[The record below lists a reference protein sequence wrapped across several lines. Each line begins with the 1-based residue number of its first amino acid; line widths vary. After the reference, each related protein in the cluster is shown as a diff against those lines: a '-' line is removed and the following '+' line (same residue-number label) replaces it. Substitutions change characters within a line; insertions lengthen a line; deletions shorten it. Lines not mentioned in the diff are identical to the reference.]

1 MHQSG
6 YWHWGAWV
14 NKTKTTSPSLK
25 SSFSLFHFLR
35 EFKLRTH
42 SFNQPFQKCLINSYT
57 RRHVFFK
64 LNWVSSTE
72 SGANVSSIIK
82 LSIQKMI
89 WSDDWYRQ
97 QDVMIDMSM
106 VYCWLNLRHKSS
118 HKFFVIYVCIPQY
131 VSDCFFCCFDHYF
144 MSSTKMWCC
153 WRIEWTLNCFIC
165 CVLLDLLL
173 IQLIHQ
179 IFRFFLCFHKITSI
193 VWKHYFRNTSST
205 CHSRKC
211 AKKWINI
218 HLEWHLQM
226 YCLGIQTRE

>member
-1 MHQSG
+1 MSYQLLHS
-6 YWHWGAWV
+6 
-14 NKTKTTSPSLK
+14 SPC
-25 SSFSLFHFLR
+25 LF
-35 EFKLRTH
+35 
-42 SFNQPFQKCLINSYT
+42 Q
-57 RRHVFFK
+57 
-64 LNWVSSTE
+64 
-72 SGANVSSIIK
+72 IK
-82 LSIQKMI
+82 LGFINRVWSKCFINHQVVHTENDLESIQ
-89 WSDDWYRQ
+89 YRQ
-97 QDVMIDMSM
+97 QDVMIDMLM

-179 IFRFFLCFHKITSI
+179 IFRFYLCFHKITSI

>member
-1 MHQSG
+1 MSYQLLHS
-6 YWHWGAWV
+6 
-14 NKTKTTSPSLK
+14 SPC
-25 SSFSLFHFLR
+25 F
-35 EFKLRTH
+35 
-42 SFNQPFQKCLINSYT
+42 FQ
-57 RRHVFFK
+57 
-64 LNWVSSTE
+64 
-72 SGANVSSIIK
+72 IK
-82 LSIQKMI
+82 LGFINRV
-89 WSDDWYRQ
+89 WSKCFINHQVIHTENDLESMQYRQ

-131 VSDCFFCCFDHYF
+131 VSDCFFAALTITSWAPPKCGAAGGLNEH
-144 MSSTKMWCC
+144 
-153 WRIEWTLNCFIC
+153 WTALFC

>member
-1 MHQSG
+1 MFHQSSSCPYRKWFG
-6 YWHWGAWV
+6 V
-14 NKTKTTSPSLK
+14 NAI
-25 SSFSLFHFLR
+25 SSAG
-35 EFKLRTH
+35 
-42 SFNQPFQKCLINSYT
+42 C
-57 RRHVFFK
+57 
-64 LNWVSSTE
+64 
-72 SGANVSSIIK
+72 
-82 LSIQKMI
+82 
-89 WSDDWYRQ
+89 DDWYVDGILLIKPSAQ
-97 QDVMIDMSM
+97 KQSQV
-106 VYCWLNLRHKSS
+106 LRHLCLHSP
-118 HKFFVIYVCIPQY
+118 VC
-131 VSDCFFCCFDHYF
+131 FWLLFCCFDHYF